1 MSGTPSGSKSAV
13 VDRLAGL
20 LIGTATGDA
29 LGLPAEGLSRD
40 RIQKLWPGDC
50 QHRFVLGRGMLS
62 DDTEH
67 TVFVAQALLANGC
80 DSEAFASSLAWKLRW
95 WLLSIP
101 AGVGFA
107 TLRATIKLWMG
118 FPPSRSGVHS
128 AGNGPAMR
136 SAIIGAVFADEPD
149 RIRPFVRASTTL
161 THTDERAL
169 TGALAVAFA
178 AAWATRQEQK
188 SEPDIESLLTTLR
201 ELSDKAEWQ
210 AILVKIETALARKF
224 FVPDFAAELGCS
236 RHVSGYVFHTVPVAL
251 FAWLRHWGDFR
262 AAIASVIRCGGDT
275 DTVAAICGAL
285 AGCSSGEAAIP
296 REWRDGICDW
306 PRSVR
311 VLEDIA
317 RHLGDRSP
325 KVTVRYFWP
334 GVIPRNFLF
343 LLLVLFH
350 AFRRALPPY

>member
-1 MSGTPSGSKSAV
+1 MV
-13 VDRLAGL
+13 
-20 LIGTATGDA
+20 
-29 LGLPAEGLSRD
+29 
-40 RIQKLWPGDC
+40 
-50 QHRFVLGRGMLS
+50 S

-67 TVFVAQALLANGC
+67 TIFVAQALLAN
-80 DSEAFASSLAWKLRW
+80 SEPDAFARSLAWKLRW
-95 WLLSIP
+95 WLLGIP
-101 AGVGFA
+101 AGIGFA
-107 TLRATIKLWMG
+107 TLRATLKSWVG

-136 SAIIGAVFADEPD
+136 SAIIGALFADDPN
-149 RIRPFVRASTTL
+149 RIKSFVHASTKL

-178 AAWATRQEQK
+178 AAWTIRQESK
-188 SEPDIESLLTTLR
+188 SEANMGNLLPTLR
-201 ELSDKAEWQ
+201 ALSDNAEWL
-210 AILVKIETALARKF
+210 ATLAKLESALEGKF
-224 FVPDFAAELGCS
+224 SVADFAAELGCS
-236 RHVSGYVFHTVPVAL
+236 HRVSGYMFHTVPVAL

-285 AGCSSGEAAIP
+285 AGCSLGVTAIP
-296 REWRDGICDW
+296 VEWRDGIRDW

-311 VLEDIA
+311 LLGEIA
-317 RHLGDRSP
+317 TRLGNKSP
-325 KVTVRYFWP
+325 NVPVRYFWP
-334 GVIPRNFLF
+334 GVIPRNLLF